1 MFQMYP
7 GALDAEIQR
16 RHELA
21 TAAMHAVHGTT
32 IDHRVAGVARFRHV
46 VATLVIGAIAFVR

>member
-7 GALDAEIQR
+7 GALDAEIER

-21 TAAMHAVHGTT
+21 SAAMHAVHGTT
-32 IDHRVAGVARFRHV
+32 MNRRVAGVARFRHA
-46 VATLVIGAIAFVR
+46 VATLVIAIAFVR

>member
-7 GALDAEIQR
+7 GALDAEIER

-21 TAAMHAVHGTT
+21 AAAMHAVHGTSM
-32 IDHRVAGVARFRHV
+32 DRRVAGVARFRHV
-46 VATLVIGAIAFVR
+46 VATLVIAAIAFVR

>member
-7 GALDAEIQR
+7 GALDAEIER

-21 TAAMHAVHGTT
+21 RQQCTPFTA
-32 IDHRVAGVARFRHV
+32 RR
-46 VATLVIGAIAFVR
+46 

>member
-7 GALDAEIQR
+7 GALDAEIER

-21 TAAMHAVHGTT
+21 AAAMHAVHGTT
-32 IDHRVAGVARFRHV
+32 MNRRVAGVARFRHA
-46 VATLVIGAIAFVR
+46 VAALVIGAITIVR